1 MKKGF
6 NTKCIHGS
14 YLPKS
19 GEPQV
24 MPMVQSTTYRYYDN
38 DEVAALFDLESSGS
52 FYSRLGNPTV
62 DNLEAHIALLEGGT
76 GAICTSSGQAAN
88 LICMLNIAK
97 AGDHIISSNSIYG
110 GTFNLFSV
118 TLKKMGIDVEF
129 VDQDLEFEEL
139 KKYVKP
145 NTKAIFAETLA
156 NPKLS
161 VLDIEKFKKLSEFAG
176 VLLIVDNTLATPA
189 LLNPIEY
196 GADIV
201 THSTTKY
208 IDGHGNC
215 VGGCVVEAGT
225 FDYSSGKYPEFIE
238 PDDSY
243 HGIVFYEKFGDKAF
257 TAKLR
262 AQMLRDL
269 GTTMSPMN
277 AFLTDNGLK
286 TLALRMERHSQNALE
301 LAKFLNNHDKV
312 SYVTYPGLSGDK
324 YYELSK
330 KYMKKG
336 QSGVLSFGIK
346 GGYDAGVKLIKN
358 LKLTSLVVHV
368 GDINTSTL
376 HPASSTHRQLSED
389 ELKAAGIG
397 LELIRVSV
405 GLCDVEDIIEDFDNA
420 FKCI

>member
-6 NTKCIHGS
+6 NTMCIHGS

-97 AGDHIISSNSIYG
+97 TGDHIISSNSIYG

-257 TAKLR
+257 TVKLR

-286 TLALRMERHSQNALE
+286 TSALRMERHRKNALE
-301 LAKFLNNHDKV
+301 LAEFLKNHDKV
-312 SYVTYPGLSGDK
+312 SYVTYPGLKDDK

-376 HPASSTHRQLSED
+376 PPASSTHRQLSED

-397 LELIRVSV
+397 FELIRVSV
-405 GLCDVEDIIEDFDNA
+405 GLCDIEDIIEDFDNA

>member
-97 AGDHIISSNSIYG
+97 TGDHIISSNSIYG

-139 KKYVKP
+139 KRYVKP

-257 TAKLR
+257 TVKLR

-286 TLALRMERHSQNALE
+286 TLALRMERHSKNALE
-301 LAKFLNNHDKV
+301 LAEFLKNHDKV

-405 GLCDVEDIIEDFDNA
+405 GLCDIEDIIEDFDNA

>member
-6 NTKCIHGS
+6 NTMCIHGN

-97 AGDHIISSNSIYG
+97 TGDHIISSNSIYG

-257 TAKLR
+257 TVKLR

-397 LELIRVSV
+397 FELIRVSV
-405 GLCDVEDIIEDFDNA
+405 GLCDIEDIIEDFDNA

>member
-6 NTKCIHGS
+6 NTMCIHGS

-97 AGDHIISSNSIYG
+97 TGDHIISSNSIYG

-257 TAKLR
+257 TVKLR

-336 QSGVLSFGIK
+336 QSGVLSFGIE

-405 GLCDVEDIIEDFDNA
+405 GLCDIEDIIEDFDNA

>member
-14 YLPKS
+14 YFPKS

-97 AGDHIISSNSIYG
+97 TGDHIISSNSIYG

-257 TAKLR
+257 TVKLR

-405 GLCDVEDIIEDFDNA
+405 GLCDIEDIIEDFDNA

>member
-257 TAKLR
+257 TVKLR

-301 LAKFLNNHDKV
+301 LAKFLNDHDKV

-405 GLCDVEDIIEDFDNA
+405 GLCDIEDIIEDFDNA

>member
-97 AGDHIISSNSIYG
+97 TGDHIISSNSIYG

-225 FDYSSGKYPEFIE
+225 FDYSSGKYPEFID

-257 TAKLR
+257 TVKLR

-405 GLCDVEDIIEDFDNA
+405 GLCDIEDIIEDFDNA

>member
-6 NTKCIHGS
+6 NTMCIHGS

-97 AGDHIISSNSIYG
+97 TGDHIISSNSIYG

-129 VDQDLEFEEL
+129 VDQDLELEEL

-257 TAKLR
+257 TVKLR

-346 GGYDAGVKLIKN
+346 GGYEAGVKLIKN

-376 HPASSTHRQLSED
+376 HPASSTHRQLSEE

-397 LELIRVSV
+397 PELIRVSV
-405 GLCDVEDIIEDFDNA
+405 GLCDIEDIIEDFDNA

>member
-97 AGDHIISSNSIYG
+97 TGDHIISSNSIYG

-257 TAKLR
+257 TVKLR

-405 GLCDVEDIIEDFDNA
+405 GLCDIEDIIEDFENA
-420 FKCI
+420 LKCI

>member
-97 AGDHIISSNSIYG
+97 TGDHIISSNSIYG

-257 TAKLR
+257 TVKLR

-397 LELIRVSV
+397 FELIRVSV
-405 GLCDVEDIIEDFDNA
+405 GLCDIEDIIEDFDNA

>member
-118 TLKKMGIDVEF
+118 TLKKMGVDVEF
-129 VDQDLEFEEL
+129 VDQDLELEEL

-257 TAKLR
+257 TVKLR

-358 LKLTSLVVHV
+358 LKLISLVVHV

-405 GLCDVEDIIEDFDNA
+405 GLCDIEDIIEDFDNA

>member
-257 TAKLR
+257 TVKLR

-405 GLCDVEDIIEDFDNA
+405 GLCDIEDIIEDFDNA

>member
-97 AGDHIISSNSIYG
+97 TGDHIISSNSIYG

-257 TAKLR
+257 TVKLR

-376 HPASSTHRQLSED
+376 HPASSTHRQLSGD

-397 LELIRVSV
+397 FELIRVSV
-405 GLCDVEDIIEDFDNA
+405 GLCDIEDIIEDFDNA

>member
-97 AGDHIISSNSIYG
+97 TGDHIISSNSIYG

-129 VDQDLEFEEL
+129 VDQDLELEEL

-225 FDYSSGKYPEFIE
+225 FDYSSGKYPEFVE

-257 TAKLR
+257 TVKLR

-397 LELIRVSV
+397 FELIRVSV
-405 GLCDVEDIIEDFDNA
+405 GLCDIEDIIEDFDNA

>member
-6 NTKCIHGS
+6 NTKCIHGN

-24 MPMVQSTTYRYYDN
+24 MPIVQSTTYRYYDN
-38 DEVAALFDLESSGS
+38 DEVAALFDLESLGS

-129 VDQDLEFEEL
+129 VDQDLELEEL

-145 NTKAIFAETLA
+145 NTKAVFAETLA

-257 TAKLR
+257 TVKLR

-286 TLALRMERHSQNALE
+286 TLALRMERHSQNAIK
-301 LAKFLNNHDKV
+301 LAEFLNDHDKI

-397 LELIRVSV
+397 PELIRVSV
-405 GLCDVEDIIEDFDNA
+405 GLCDIADIIEDFENA
-420 FKCI
+420 LKCI

>member
-97 AGDHIISSNSIYG
+97 TGDHIISSNSIYG

-129 VDQDLEFEEL
+129 VDQDLELEEL

-257 TAKLR
+257 TVKLR

-405 GLCDVEDIIEDFDNA
+405 GLCDIEDIIKDFDNA

>member
-6 NTKCIHGS
+6 NTKCIHGN

-24 MPMVQSTTYRYYDN
+24 MPIVQSTTYRYYDN
-38 DEVAALFDLESSGS
+38 DEVAALFDLESLGS

-129 VDQDLEFEEL
+129 VDQDLELEEL

-145 NTKAIFAETLA
+145 NTKAVFAETLA

-257 TAKLR
+257 TVKLR

-286 TLALRMERHSQNALE
+286 TLALRMERHSQNAIK
-301 LAKFLNNHDKV
+301 LAEFLNDHDKI

-336 QSGVLSFGIK
+336 QSGVAERSEERR
-346 GGYDAGVKLIKN
+346 
-358 LKLTSLVVHV
+358 V
-368 GDINTSTL
+368 GKECRSRWSPY
-376 HPASSTHRQLSED
+376 H
-389 ELKAAGIG
+389 
-397 LELIRVSV
+397 
-405 GLCDVEDIIEDFDNA
+405 
-420 FKCI
+420 

>member
-97 AGDHIISSNSIYG
+97 TGDHIISSNSIYG

-243 HGIVFYEKFGDKAF
+243 HGIVFCEKFGDKAF
-257 TAKLR
+257 TVKLR

-405 GLCDVEDIIEDFDNA
+405 GLCDIEDIIEDFDNA

>member
-118 TLKKMGIDVEF
+118 TLKKMGVDVEF
-129 VDQDLEFEEL
+129 VDQDLELEEL
-139 KKYVKP
+139 KKYVQP

-257 TAKLR
+257 TVKLR

-405 GLCDVEDIIEDFDNA
+405 GLCDIEDIIEDFDNA

>member
-97 AGDHIISSNSIYG
+97 TGDHIISSNSIYG

-238 PDDSY
+238 SDDSY
-243 HGIVFYEKFGDKAF
+243 HGIVFYEQFGDKAF
-257 TAKLR
+257 TVKLR
-262 AQMLRDL
+262 AQILRDL
-269 GTTMSPMN
+269 VTTMSPMN

-397 LELIRVSV
+397 FELIRVSV
-405 GLCDVEDIIEDFDNA
+405 GLCDIEDIIEDFDNA

>member
-38 DEVAALFDLESSGS
+38 DEVAALFDLESLGS

-129 VDQDLEFEEL
+129 VDQDLELEEL

-145 NTKAIFAETLA
+145 NTKAVFAETLA

-257 TAKLR
+257 TVKLR

-286 TLALRMERHSQNALE
+286 TLALRMERHSQNAIK
-301 LAKFLNNHDKV
+301 LAEFLNDHDKI

-397 LELIRVSV
+397 PELIRVSV
-405 GLCDVEDIIEDFDNA
+405 GLCDIEDIIEDFENA
-420 FKCI
+420 LKCI

>member
-97 AGDHIISSNSIYG
+97 TGDHIISSNSIYG

-225 FDYSSGKYPEFIE
+225 FDYSSGKYPGFIE

-257 TAKLR
+257 TVKLR

>member
-6 NTKCIHGS
+6 NTMCIHGS

-97 AGDHIISSNSIYG
+97 TGDHIISSNSIYG

-129 VDQDLEFEEL
+129 VDQDLELEEL

-225 FDYSSGKYPEFIE
+225 FDYSSGKYPEFVE

-257 TAKLR
+257 TVKLR

-397 LELIRVSV
+397 FELIRVSV
-405 GLCDVEDIIEDFDNA
+405 GLCDIEDIIEDFDNA

>member
-6 NTKCIHGS
+6 NTMCIHGS

-97 AGDHIISSNSIYG
+97 TGDHIISSNSIYG

-257 TAKLR
+257 TVKLR

-346 GGYDAGVKLIKN
+346 GGCDAGVKLIKN

-405 GLCDVEDIIEDFDNA
+405 GLCDIEDIIEDFDNA

>member
-6 NTKCIHGS
+6 NTMCIHGS

-97 AGDHIISSNSIYG
+97 TGDHIISSNSIYG

-257 TAKLR
+257 TVKLR

-346 GGYDAGVKLIKN
+346 GGYEAGVKLIKN

-376 HPASSTHRQLSED
+376 HPASSTHRQLSEE

-397 LELIRVSV
+397 PELIRVSV
-405 GLCDVEDIIEDFDNA
+405 GLCDIEDIIEDFDNA
-420 FKCI
+420 LKCI

>member
-225 FDYSSGKYPEFIE
+225 FDYSSGKYPGFIE

-257 TAKLR
+257 TVKLR

>member
-97 AGDHIISSNSIYG
+97 TGDHIISSNSIYG

-139 KKYVKP
+139 KRYVKP

-257 TAKLR
+257 TVKLR

-286 TLALRMERHSQNALE
+286 TLALRMERHSKNALE

-397 LELIRVSV
+397 FELIRVSV
-405 GLCDVEDIIEDFDNA
+405 GLCDIEDIIEDFDNA

>member
-6 NTKCIHGS
+6 NTKCIHGN

-24 MPMVQSTTYRYYDN
+24 MPIVQSTTYRYYDN
-38 DEVAALFDLESSGS
+38 DEVAALFDLESLGS

-129 VDQDLEFEEL
+129 VDQDLELEEL

-145 NTKAIFAETLA
+145 NTKAVFAETLA

-257 TAKLR
+257 TVKLR

-286 TLALRMERHSQNALE
+286 TLALRMERHSQNAIK
-301 LAKFLNNHDKV
+301 LAEFLNDHDKI

-397 LELIRVSV
+397 PELIRVSV
-405 GLCDVEDIIEDFDNA
+405 GLCDIEDIIEDFENA
-420 FKCI
+420 LKCI

>member
-6 NTKCIHGS
+6 NTMCIHGS

-97 AGDHIISSNSIYG
+97 TGDHIISSNSIYG

-257 TAKLR
+257 TVKLR

-286 TLALRMERHSQNALE
+286 TLALRMERHSKNALE
-301 LAKFLNNHDKV
+301 LAEFLKNHDKV
-312 SYVTYPGLSGDK
+312 SYVTYPGLKDDK

-397 LELIRVSV
+397 FELIRVSV
-405 GLCDVEDIIEDFDNA
+405 GLCDIEDIIEDFDNA

>member
-6 NTKCIHGS
+6 NTMCIHGS

-97 AGDHIISSNSIYG
+97 TGDHIISSNSIYG

-257 TAKLR
+257 TVKLR

>member
-6 NTKCIHGS
+6 NTMCIHGS

-97 AGDHIISSNSIYG
+97 TGDHIISSNSIYG

-257 TAKLR
+257 TVKLR

-330 KYMKKG
+330 KYMKRG

-397 LELIRVSV
+397 FELIRVSV
-405 GLCDVEDIIEDFDNA
+405 GLCDIEDIIEDFDNA

>member
-97 AGDHIISSNSIYG
+97 TGDHIISSNSIYG

-129 VDQDLEFEEL
+129 VDQDLELEEL

-225 FDYSSGKYPEFIE
+225 FDYSSGKYPEFVE

-257 TAKLR
+257 TVKLR

-346 GGYDAGVKLIKN
+346 GGYEAGVKLIKN

-376 HPASSTHRQLSED
+376 HPASSTHRQLSEE

-397 LELIRVSV
+397 PELIRVSV
-405 GLCDVEDIIEDFDNA
+405 GLCDIEDIIEDFDNA
-420 FKCI
+420 LKCI

>member
-225 FDYSSGKYPEFIE
+225 FDYSSGKYPGFIE

-257 TAKLR
+257 TVKLR

-405 GLCDVEDIIEDFDNA
+405 GLCDIEDIIEDFDNA

>member
-24 MPMVQSTTYRYYDN
+24 MPIVQSTTYRYYDN

-62 DNLEAHIALLEGGT
+62 NNLEAHIALLEGGT

-88 LICMLNIAK
+88 LICLLNIAK

-118 TLKKMGIDVEF
+118 TLKKMGVDVEF

-145 NTKAIFAETLA
+145 NTKAVFAETLA

-225 FDYSSGKYPEFIE
+225 FDYNSGKYPEFIE

-243 HGIVFYEKFGDKAF
+243 HGLVYYEKFGDKAF
-257 TAKLR
+257 TVKLR

-397 LELIRVSV
+397 FELIRVSV
-405 GLCDVEDIIEDFDNA
+405 GLCDIEDIIEDFDNA

>member
-24 MPMVQSTTYRYYDN
+24 MPIVQSTTYRYYDN

-97 AGDHIISSNSIYG
+97 TGDHIISSNSIYG

-118 TLKKMGIDVEF
+118 TLKKMGVDVEF
-129 VDQDLEFEEL
+129 VDQDLELDEL

-145 NTKAIFAETLA
+145 NTKAVFAETLA

-176 VLLIVDNTLATPA
+176 VLLLVDNTLATPA

-257 TAKLR
+257 TVKLR

-346 GGYDAGVKLIKN
+346 GGYDPGVKLIKN

-405 GLCDVEDIIEDFDNA
+405 GLCDIEDIIEDFDNA

>member
-6 NTKCIHGS
+6 NTMCIHGS

-97 AGDHIISSNSIYG
+97 TGDHIISSNSIYG

-257 TAKLR
+257 TVKLR

-405 GLCDVEDIIEDFDNA
+405 GLCDIEDIIEDFDNA

>member
-6 NTKCIHGS
+6 NTMCIHGS

-88 LICMLNIAK
+88 LITMLNIAK
-97 AGDHIISSNSIYG
+97 TGDHIISSNSIYG

-257 TAKLR
+257 TVKLR

-397 LELIRVSV
+397 FELIRVSV

>member
-6 NTKCIHGS
+6 NTMCIHGS

-97 AGDHIISSNSIYG
+97 TGDHIISSNSIYG

-397 LELIRVSV
+397 FELIRVSV
-405 GLCDVEDIIEDFDNA
+405 GLCDIEDIIEDFDNA

>member
-97 AGDHIISSNSIYG
+97 TGDHIISSNSIYG

-238 PDDSY
+238 SDDSY

-257 TAKLR
+257 TVKLR

-397 LELIRVSV
+397 FELIRVSV
-405 GLCDVEDIIEDFDNA
+405 GLCDIEDIIEDFDNA